1 MITQRN
7 LQLSSAKPLQ
17 EGATKALGTIG
28 NEPTYG
34 SGDGRGADT
43 APDLARRSKV
53 PQYATKQL
61 VEWFAAETER
71 RYISQ
76 NGLLNQMKLI
86 YLPRADFITT
96 TWLQNFC
103 RNKPQ
108 MSGI

>member
-1 MITQRN
+1 MTNQKFAGIRESVKK
-7 LQLSSAKPLQ
+7 QLAEWFEK
-17 EGATKALGTIG
+17 
-28 NEPTYG
+28 
-34 SGDGRGADT
+34 DGRGADT

-76 NGLLNQMKLI
+76 NDLLNQMKLI
-86 YLPRADFITT
+86 YPPRADFITT